1 MNIEVKDTGPSLEA
15 SAFPGA
21 RPVEME
27 KRLKKLHRDLKLKWN
42 AEQGHWEVWH
52 LNRKGKWYCF
62 HRHTRFAGE
71 YLPPNESLYIQVMER
86 ANFTEHGQAVIRCMK
101 DTALAQT
108 YERLDG
114 QHEKSDKLQWEVKEK
129 KDNNPIYYT

>member
-86 ANFTEHGQAVIRCMK
+86 ANFTEHGQAVIRRMK

>member
-1 MNIEVKDTGPSLEA
+1 MNIEVADTGPSLDA

-21 RPVEME
+21 RPIEME

-42 AEQGHWEVWH
+42 VEQGHWEVWH
-52 LNRKGKWYCF
+52 LNRQGKWYCF
-62 HRHTRFAGE
+62 HRHKRFAGE
-71 YLPPNESLYIQVMER
+71 YLPANESLYIQVMER
-86 ANFTEHGQAVIRCMK
+86 ANFTEHGQAVLKRMK
-101 DTALAQT
+101 ETALEKT

-129 KDNNPIYYT
+129 KDSNPIYYT

>member
-1 MNIEVKDTGPSLEA
+1 MNIEVKDTGPSLDA

-42 AEQGHWEVWH
+42 ALQEHWEVWH
-52 LNRKGKWYCF
+52 ISRKGKWYCF

-86 ANFTEHGQAVIRCMK
+86 ANFTEHGQSVLKRMK
-101 DTALAQT
+101 ETALEKT
-108 YERLDG
+108 YESLDG
-114 QHEKSDKLQWEVKEK
+114 QHEKSDKLQWQGKARN
-129 KDNNPIYYT
+129 DSNPIYYT